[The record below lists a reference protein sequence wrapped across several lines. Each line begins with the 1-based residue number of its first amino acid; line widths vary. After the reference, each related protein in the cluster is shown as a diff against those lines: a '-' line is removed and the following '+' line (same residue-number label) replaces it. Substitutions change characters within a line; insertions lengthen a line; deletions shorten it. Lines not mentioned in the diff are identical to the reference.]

1 MYYHFSK
8 IKLTILL
15 ISILSIS
22 LNAQSHFETYKLYNN
37 KGKEVSIKKAYK
49 DIEKSNT
56 VFLGELH
63 NNPISHW
70 FYFNIIKHTYHA
82 NNKKIQVGAEMF
94 EKDNQILI
102 DEYFSNIIS
111 TKKFEAECRLWPN
124 YTTDYKPTLEFCKE
138 NNIQFTATNIP
149 RRYASAIY
157 KQGDIVIT
165 KLNSQAKSWVAPH
178 PIPYDSTLIVYN
190 NLQSLSGHGG
200 INLAKAQ
207 AYKDATMAYSIIK
220 TKKKDHIY
228 FHLNGNKHSES
239 HQAILWYLTQYGDKG
254 KRLTF
259 HTEVN
264 KDLSWDKAYANK
276 ADYILV
282 VQQDLQ

>member
-1 MYYHFSK
+1 MFYNNS
-8 IKLTILL
+8 IKLLIIALL
-15 ISILSIS
+15 LSFTVQG
-22 LNAQSHFETYKLYNN
+22 QSNFEAYKLYNN
-37 KGKEVSIKKAYK
+37 KGKEVSITKLHKDVEKA
-49 DIEKSNT
+49 ST

-70 FYFNIIKHTYHA
+70 FYFNLIKYTYDQ
-82 NNKKIQVGAEMF
+82 KKHLIQVGAEMF
-94 EKDNQILI
+94 ERDNQIII
-102 DEYFSNIIS
+102 DEYFTDLIS
-111 TKKFEAECRLWPN
+111 VKKFEAECRLWPN
-124 YTTDYKPTLEFCKE
+124 YSTDYKPTLEFCKT
-138 NNIQFTATNIP
+138 NNIEFTATNIP

-157 KQGDIVIT
+157 NKGEAALQSLH
-165 KLNSQAKSWVAPH
+165 KEAKTWIAPS

-207 AYKDATMAYSIIK
+207 AYKDATMAYSIVK

-239 HQAILWYLTQYGDKG
+239 HQAILWYLTQYRDHG
-254 KRLTF
+254 KTITI
-259 HTEVN
+259 HTEISQ
-264 KDLSWDKAYANK
+264 DLSWKNTFKHK

-282 VQQDLQ
+282 VQQDIQ